1 MWVTLGLAV
10 ALMLVIEG
18 FLPFVAPAGWRDMF
32 RRVLDLS
39 DGQIRF
45 FGLVAIVTGLALLI
59 LLLPLQ

>member
-10 ALMLVIEG
+10 ALMLVLEG
-18 FLPFVAPAGWRDMF
+18 LLPFLAPAGWRDVF
-32 RRVLDLS
+32 RRVLELS

-45 FGLVAIVTGLALLI
+45 FGLIAIVTGIALLV